1 MNSIFNVFFLV
12 GLLVMISCN
21 SNGQNAKSS
30 SNQNSTSSSQR
41 PAQKFHACNY
51 DGSEFNSQI
60 SQMNATQEGE
70 AVVEKIL
77 SFTGLP
83 QNFTVKEGD
92 VPNAAAIILQDP
104 DGVLRRYILYN
115 RDFMQMVDDRTKNN
129 WAGISILA
137 HEIGHHLS
145 GHTLLAGGSQPSIE
159 LEADKF
165 SGYVL
170 YKMGAKLQESQVAM
184 KELASDEDGDTHPG
198 KSKRL
203 VAIQEGWNQACKQS
217 KGDCNGSDN
226 KPAEPIL
233 TQSNPQEKIEQMKP
247 ELPKPKENSIP
258 LKFDRFVYDEA
269 GLLTNAQNN
278 EFSEQLQNIAK
289 SSGAEIVVLC
299 PKSLGGMSPSD
310 YCQKMIEKMRIGKMD
325 LANGGVILIAEGKV
339 AFYVM
344 PGLYW
349 VFGQN
354 LLQSTLDDMVNAVN
368 EAEPDEKAYQAIRYG
383 MAAIDV
389 HLNSGVMKWQIDY
402 PNLAAA
408 KKDGELA
415 VRKITRVVGTVTST
429 NTGNFVGEGIIR
441 MTMKL
446 EDGTDVYVHV
456 QEGFHANIQQG
467 QKYAVVGRLYDMKYG
482 VTLEALS
489 FEAMK

>member
-145 GHTLLAGGSQPSIE
+145 GHTLLAGG
-159 LEADKF
+159 L
-165 SGYVL
+165 
-170 YKMGAKLQESQVAM
+170 
-184 KELASDEDGDTHPG
+184 
-198 KSKRL
+198 
-203 VAIQEGWNQACKQS
+203 
-217 KGDCNGSDN
+217 
-226 KPAEPIL
+226 
-233 TQSNPQEKIEQMKP
+233 
-247 ELPKPKENSIP
+247 
-258 LKFDRFVYDEA
+258 
-269 GLLTNAQNN
+269 
-278 EFSEQLQNIAK
+278 
-289 SSGAEIVVLC
+289 
-299 PKSLGGMSPSD
+299 
-310 YCQKMIEKMRIGKMD
+310 
-325 LANGGVILIAEGKV
+325 
-339 AFYVM
+339 
-344 PGLYW
+344 
-349 VFGQN
+349 N
-354 LLQSTLDDMVNAVN
+354 L
-368 EAEPDEKAYQAIRYG
+368 R
-383 MAAIDV
+383 
-389 HLNSGVMKWQIDY
+389 
-402 PNLAAA
+402 
-408 KKDGELA
+408 
-415 VRKITRVVGTVTST
+415 
-429 NTGNFVGEGIIR
+429 
-441 MTMKL
+441 
-446 EDGTDVYVHV
+446 
-456 QEGFHANIQQG
+456 
-467 QKYAVVGRLYDMKYG
+467 
-482 VTLEALS
+482 
-489 FEAMK
+489 